1 MYKEKNIK
9 KEQEDLQEL
18 IIEVKNDLIGN
29 RLNGIEKATE
39 RIVNYILKYY
49 YIKSI
54 RSDDKD
60 EIWIYKEGIYIPEGK
75 SYIEQICRDV
85 FEVGYTTYRCNQVIA
100 KIKVDT
106 YINQDDFFNQQN
118 KNPYLI
124 PILNG
129 ILDITDLK
137 NIDLLLHSPEYY
149 FFNKLPIKFDNK
161 KDCPKIKQFIK
172 SILPKKRKDLFL
184 TIQELFGYSM
194 LREYKYEKAF
204 MFEGSGANGKSK
216 LLSLFKKFLGVENC
230 SNVTLEV
237 MEDPDSFQLSKLH
250 NKLLNIAGDINN
262 NMMKNLGIFKSLT
275 GRDDIIA
282 NRKFKNHITF
292 TNYAKMIFSTNKLFH
307 NFDNSNGNNRRWVL
321 INFPNKFKPQ
331 TEYNLYSE
339 KEREEQNI
347 KLQDPNII
355 QHIMS
360 KDEMSGLLNFAL
372 KGLFRLEKQKEF
384 SCKETQEEMMKKWKR
399 KSNSCLAFI
408 EDELEINFNSYII
421 KSDFRRYYYQ
431 YCKKHNSSMSSDKVI
446 KITLNNNFGVSDERI
461 SVNGNLEHIWKGIT
475 LKTKQENNNNFNKE
489 KFIEWLEENKEVTLE
504 EIQKYFK
511 YFSNNNNIKEV
522 IEILDKLKSD
532 GEIIEIKK
540 NKYKVLK

>member
-1 MYKEKNIK
+1 
-9 KEQEDLQEL
+9 
-18 IIEVKNDLIGN
+18 
-29 RLNGIEKATE
+29 
-39 RIVNYILKYY
+39 
-49 YIKSI
+49 
-54 RSDDKD
+54 
-60 EIWIYKEGIYIPEGK
+60 
-75 SYIEQICRDV
+75 
-85 FEVGYTTYRCNQVIA
+85 
-100 KIKVDT
+100 
-106 YINQDDFFNQQN
+106 
-118 KNPYLI
+118 
-124 PILNG
+124 
-129 ILDITDLK
+129 
-137 NIDLLLHSPEYY
+137 
-149 FFNKLPIKFDNK
+149 
-161 KDCPKIKQFIK
+161 
-172 SILPKKRKDLFL
+172 
-184 TIQELFGYSM
+184 M

-461 SVNGNLEHIWKGIT
+461 
-475 LKTKQENNNNFNKE
+475 
-489 KFIEWLEENKEVTLE
+489 
-504 EIQKYFK
+504 
-511 YFSNNNNIKEV
+511 
-522 IEILDKLKSD
+522 
-532 GEIIEIKK
+532 
-540 NKYKVLK
+540 